1 MGLGFLFKD
10 AAAANRVHSTQERI
24 WGKDC
29 EEKASPGGVKMT
41 ESKDVEFASPHK
53 NTKNTSANGTVLT
66 EHLLNTSRRP
76 WTPKRRRKIPTQP
89 GRMTE
94 RKKGKKKMERD
105 QDLWWGPKGKKFTN
119 SEKPTHSRKSARTE
133 RDL

>member
-41 ESKDVEFASPHK
+41 ESKDAECASPHK
-53 NTKNTSANGTVLT
+53 YTKNTSANGTVLT
-66 EHLLNTSRRP
+66 EHLLNTREDL
-76 WTPKRRRKIPTQP
+76 
-89 GRMTE
+89 GHL
-94 RKKGKKKMERD
+94 KGE
-105 QDLWWGPKGKKFTN
+105 
-119 SEKPTHSRKSARTE
+119 EKSPYSQVG
-133 RDL
+133 